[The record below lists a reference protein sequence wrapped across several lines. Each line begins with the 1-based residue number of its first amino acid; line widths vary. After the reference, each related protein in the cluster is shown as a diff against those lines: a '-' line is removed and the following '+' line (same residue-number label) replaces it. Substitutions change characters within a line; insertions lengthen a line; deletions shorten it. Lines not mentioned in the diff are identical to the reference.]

1 MKIVTA
7 SKDSTAK
14 IWDVYNGNLIAN
26 LKEDNEELFYA
37 IYSPDGLKIVTNSG
51 NNFTIWDS
59 KTFKI
64 IYKFSSPFYSSEWK
78 FDMNPDGSRLIA
90 STIEGFFLIWDINS
104 GKLISKF
111 HDKENIIWDAKFSPD
126 GNRVVTASE
135 DGSAK
140 IWDANTGDLLY
151 SFIAVDSTDYLVYD
165 KYYRFDGTE
174 GARKMLYF
182 TCGTEIIE
190 LDQIKDQLW
199 VPGLA
204 ERIMKGETIEAK
216 KLEDLDICNLI
227 PQVEEQT
234 SLNGQEYIFNILP
247 QRGGIGKTIL
257 YVNGYPVKTYLANE
271 LIKTNTGYQLRIAR
285 SEVTSNFIAGQSN
298 QVSVRSFIANNSI
311 GSRGGRVI
319 DSDLEKQKPPAPNLY
334 AVMIGVSDYKGDEL
348 DLKYAAKDAN
358 DLSSALSISARK
370 LLNYDEQEHV
380 FVYNLTTNE
389 GKYKLPE
396 KEAIRKLLQEIGTKT
411 KPNDILVLFFAGHGV
426 MAGESSKQFYFLTA
440 DASAST
446 ATENPSEVGISMLEL
461 MEWVKLQNINAQKRI
476 LILDA
481 CNSGQ
486 AIKDFVKIGGSE
498 QGYVA
503 ARSDERS
510 QQIKAI
516 DKLNDQ
522 TGFTILSASASSQS
536 AYEMGRYS
544 QGLLTYSLLRAIKLQ
559 PDILEQGK
567 YLDVSRWFGAA
578 EKTVVD
584 ISNNS
589 GQRQE
594 PQVVSSNNFNLGVVD
609 EEVLRKIVL
618 PQEKPLF
625 GPVNLQNEDETISSD
640 DLELGKLIQN
650 EMADISSRNIDAN
663 ILFDMKLKSDE
674 LWTISGRYEIQNK
687 KISVRV
693 NVKQGK
699 QTPKYRFEMTGNT
712 DNLKEL
718 SESIVRKTISLV
730 QGFK

>member
-1 MKIVTA
+1 
-7 SKDSTAK
+7 
-14 IWDVYNGNLIAN
+14 
-26 LKEDNEELFYA
+26 
-37 IYSPDGLKIVTNSG
+37 
-51 NNFTIWDS
+51 
-59 KTFKI
+59 
-64 IYKFSSPFYSSEWK
+64 
-78 FDMNPDGSRLIA
+78 
-90 STIEGFFLIWDINS
+90 
-104 GKLISKF
+104 
-111 HDKENIIWDAKFSPD
+111 
-126 GNRVVTASE
+126 
-135 DGSAK
+135 
-140 IWDANTGDLLY
+140 
-151 SFIAVDSTDYLVYD
+151 VYD
-165 KYYRFDGTE
+165 KDFHYDGTE

-182 TCGTEIIE
+182 TCGSEIIE

-204 ERIMKGETIEAK
+204 ERIIKGETIEAK
-216 KLEDLDICNLI
+216 KLVDLDICNLI

-234 SLNGQEYIFNILP
+234 NSGGQEYIFDILP

-257 YVNGYPVKTYLANE
+257 YVNEFPVKTYLSNE

-285 SEVTSNFIAGQSN
+285 SEVTPNFIAGQSN
-298 QVSVRSFIANNSI
+298 QISVRSFIANNSI
-311 GSRGGRVI
+311 GSRGGSVI
-319 DSDLEKQKPPAPNLY
+319 NSDLEKQKPPAPNLY
-334 AVMIGVSDYKGDEL
+334 AVMIGVSDYKGEGL

-370 LLNYDEQEHV
+370 LLNYDEKDHV

-411 KPNDILVLFFAGHGV
+411 KPNDILVMFFAGHGV
-426 MAGESSKQFYFLTA
+426 MGGESNKQFYFLTA

-446 ATENPSEVGISMLEL
+446 ATETPSEVGISMLEL

-486 AIKDFVKIGGSE
+486 AIKDFVKIGGNE
-498 QGYVA
+498 QGYIA

-594 PQVVSSNNFNLGVVD
+594 PQLVSSNNFNLGVVD
-609 EEVLRKIVL
+609 EEVLRKIIL

-625 GPVNLQNEDETISSD
+625 GPANLQNADETISSD

-650 EMADISSRNIDAN
+650 EMLDISSRNVDAK

-674 LWTISGRYEIQNK
+674 LWTISGRYEVQDK
-687 KISVRV
+687 KLSVRV

-699 QTPKYRFEMTGNT
+699 QAPKYRFEITGNT

-730 QGFK
+730 IK